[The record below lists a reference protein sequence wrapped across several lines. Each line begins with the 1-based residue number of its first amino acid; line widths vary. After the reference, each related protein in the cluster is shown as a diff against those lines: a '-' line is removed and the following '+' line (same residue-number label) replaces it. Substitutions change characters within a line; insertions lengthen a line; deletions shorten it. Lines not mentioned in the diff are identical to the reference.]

1 MNEIETIVRKGAWR
15 VGLLLTLGSLL
26 FALVSHGAQ
35 ARQDPAAV
43 KQAVEDYL
51 RVQTRGLPGE
61 ASFTV
66 TPFDPNNNLLPC
78 TMLEAFTPPGARL
91 FGRTHV
97 GVRCQAEANWQIYVP
112 AQIRLV
118 SDYLVAAK
126 PLAMGEPVSS
136 GDLARRRGD
145 LGELPAGVLTR
156 EEAALGLTPRMTIGA
171 GQPLRADMLKRE
183 AAVQSGQN
191 VKVVSRG
198 AGFAVST
205 DGQAMNNAADGQVAR
220 VRTSGGQTVSGI
232 ARAGGLVEIS
242 F

>member
-1 MNEIETIVRKGAWR
+1 MNELATIVRKGAWR
-15 VGLLLTLGSLL
+15 LGLLVALGSLML
-26 FALVSHGAQ
+26 AVCGHSAHAG
-35 ARQDPAAV
+35 QDPAAV
-43 KQAVEDYL
+43 KQAVEAFL

-61 ASFTV
+61 ASFSV
-66 TPFDPNNNLLPC
+66 GPFDPNNKLAPC
-78 TMLEAFTPPGARL
+78 GLLEAFTPPGARA

-112 AQIRLV
+112 AQIRLIA
-118 SDYLVAAK
+118 DYLVATK
-126 PLAMGEPVSS
+126 PLAMGEPISA
-136 GDLARRRGD
+136 GDVVTRRGD

-156 EEAALGLTPRMTIGA
+156 EELAIGQTPRMSIGA

-183 AAVQSGQN
+183 AAVQAGQN
-191 VKVVSRG
+191 VKVVTRG
-198 AGFAVST
+198 NGFAVST
-205 DGQAMNNAADGQVAR
+205 EGQAMNHAADGQLAR